1 MRFQVL
7 GPLEA
12 FTADGHPIALGPR
25 RQRAVVARLL
35 LAGGRVVPADR
46 LVEDLWSDSISSGAS
61 GLLQSNISLLRR
73 VLEPDRPPRAPAKV
87 LVSAAPGYALRIQPG
102 DLDSWLFEQEVRQA
116 EESGLA
122 RAPGQAVTL
131 LDRALARWQ
140 GPAYSEVAA
149 EEWAGPEVVRLDE
162 LRAHARQLR
171 AMGLLASGR
180 AAAAAAELEVLVAE
194 SPLREESWRLLAL
207 ALYRSGRQGD
217 ALSVLRRARD
227 VLVAELGVDP
237 GPRLRETEVAV
248 LAQDP
253 ALDHAAMLFGQAEG
267 RGLANLADSDIGGI
281 ARATEP
287 SEHVGQPQRRPDI
300 SRSRMKNPGI
310 DDPRSVPRLIG
321 RDGELGTLLDAAQ
334 MIASSGSRGAALI
347 SGEPGIGKS
356 ALVSVLAAE
365 LEARGWLVSWGRC
378 PEAEGSPALWP
389 WAQVMT
395 TLDPLVPR
403 SREEWEVLRLGAS
416 TTQFHVH
423 RALSGYL
430 ARVAETRPLLVVLE
444 DLNRADEATLAAL
457 RDLAADRQPAA
468 VFVAGTYR
476 SAEMSEELAET
487 CSTLARQEATR
498 IDLAGLAAAD
508 VAVLVRLTCAEVDAE
523 DRADDRSVAAIAA
536 RADGNPFY
544 ARETARLLASE
555 GVLVATSEVPAGAAD
570 VIRRRVARLP
580 AVARNVLRTFAAL
593 GREGEVSVLV
603 RAEQHQADEVYD
615 ALEIAVVTG
624 LLEEPAPGRV
634 RFAHALV
641 MDTIYGDLPKL
652 RRARLHFRIAEAME
666 ELRPADVG
674 ALAHHFAEAATLG
687 CADQAVRYCRAAAVQ
702 AEQRFAFRSAV
713 ALWARA
719 LAVHLLDPR
728 GDRRVRAE
736 LLRERARAEQLA
748 GLSQSARESRAE
760 AIRAAEVTGDRALTA
775 AAITAIDT
783 PMMWNNRTH
792 GQTDV
797 AHVELIRRTLAG
809 LPDGESELRAR
820 LLATLA
826 LEAAIWHDPVGAS
839 AAAEEAVALARGL
852 GDASVLAVALNARYY
867 VNRVPGQYDLV
878 LEIGAE
884 LMELGRRERLPGVEA
899 LGLLSSSSALLAR
912 ADVDGA
918 SALVEAAR
926 ELAGRY
932 DLREAAALAGL
943 ATAAIQRMQ
952 GDEAEAVRGFAKVAA
967 DATEAEMWD
976 IYGTMT
982 VVRVIHLYQQGRL
995 AEADPEIQQLADG
1008 YPDAARPLLAVR
1020 AAMDGRPEAVELL
1033 REEPAFDYLWL
1044 LMQAFRA
1051 DAAVILGVRDVAEQ
1065 IYAQLSPYRDCICG
1079 GETISMILGPVAE
1092 CMARLAVLLGKDP
1105 ADDWRQALKVAQRAR
1120 APRWEARARAAL
1132 QEN

>member
-12 FTADGHPIALGPR
+12 FTVDGHPIALGPR

-73 VLEPDRPPRAPAKV
+73 ILEPDRPPRAPAKV

-122 RAPGQAVTL
+122 RAPGQALTL

-267 RGLANLADSDIGGI
+267 RGLANLADIDPGPGG
-281 ARATEP
+281 ATEP
-287 SEHVGQPQRRPDI
+287 GEHANQPRGGPDM

-310 DDPRSVPRLIG
+310 GDPRSAPRLIG

-334 MIASSGSRGAALI
+334 MIASIGSRGTALI

-356 ALVSVLAAE
+356 ALVGALAAE
-365 LEARGWLVSWGRC
+365 LESRGWLVSWGRC

-403 SREEWEVLRLGAS
+403 TREEWEVLRLGAS

-457 RDLAADRQPAA
+457 RDLAADRQPAG
-468 VFVAGTYR
+468 VFVVGTYR
-476 SAEMSEELAET
+476 SAEMGEELAET

-508 VAVLVRLTCAEVDAE
+508 VAALVRLTCAEVDAE

-603 RAEQHQADEVYD
+603 RAEQHHADEVYD

-687 CADQAVRYCRAAAVQ
+687 CADKAVRYCRAAAVQ

-719 LAVHLLDPR
+719 LAVHLLDPG

-826 LEAAIWHDPVGAS
+826 LEAAIWHDPAGAS
-839 AAAEEAVALARGL
+839 AAAEEAVVLARGL
-852 GDASVLAVALNARYY
+852 GDASVLAVALNAHYY

-899 LGLLSSSSALLAR
+899 LGLLSRSSALMAR
-912 ADVDGA
+912 ADVDEA
-918 SALVEAAR
+918 AALVEAAR

-952 GDEAEAVRGFAKVAA
+952 GDEAEAARGFAKVAA

-982 VVRVIHLYQQGRL
+982 VVRVIHLHQQGRL

-1008 YPDAARPLLAVR
+1008 YPQAARSLLSAR
-1020 AAMDGRPEAVELL
+1020 MAMDGHPQAAELL

-1051 DAAVILGVRDVAEQ
+1051 DAAITLGDRDIAEQ
-1065 IYAQLSPYRDCICG
+1065 IYAQLLPYRDCVIG

-1092 CMARLAVLLGKDP
+1092 CMARLAVLLGRDP
-1105 ADDWRQALKVAQRAR
+1105 SDDWRQALKVAQRAR
-1120 APRWEARARAAL
+1120 APRWEARARTAL
-1132 QEN
+1132 QEK